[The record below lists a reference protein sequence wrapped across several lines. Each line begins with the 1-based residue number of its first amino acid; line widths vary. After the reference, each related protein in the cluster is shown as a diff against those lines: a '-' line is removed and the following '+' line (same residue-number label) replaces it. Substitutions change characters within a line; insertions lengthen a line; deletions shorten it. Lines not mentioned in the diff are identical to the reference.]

1 MCYLC
6 TIFTQLGIKISC
18 WKIKTIKN
26 KNLLLLLGIFRVVLN
41 KNDNK
46 VSNGTRVFEVFVIC
60 SLVLFLV

>member
-6 TIFTQLGIKISC
+6 IFFTRLGIKIRC

-26 KNLLLLLGIFRVVLN
+26 KTCFYFLIFFRVVLN

-46 VSNGTRVFEVFVIC
+46 VSNGTRVFEVCVIC